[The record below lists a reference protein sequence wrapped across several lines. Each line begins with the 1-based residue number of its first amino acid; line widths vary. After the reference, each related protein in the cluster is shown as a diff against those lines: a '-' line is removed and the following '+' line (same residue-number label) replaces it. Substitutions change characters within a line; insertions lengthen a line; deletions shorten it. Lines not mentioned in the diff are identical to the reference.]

1 MRECR
6 YAEKIF
12 DLLFLFARSKKNTMI
27 FDPNSVFDFEKLIL
41 QFQIMENPILFLKY
55 MHEKQ
60 GAAVDYTTNNKSNI
74 FFYLCDDEC
83 IEYLQDIGVDVF
95 QINTDGQNIVTFIL
109 QKLIQEHI
117 GYSNA
122 DVSEYLAYM
131 MALDVN
137 KDNKVQTS
145 FLAGQLIKKY
155 ENISCETRERRRDI
169 KIFDFFKEYYRV
181 KYCGEKDYHKGH
193 GRVK

>member
-1 MRECR
+1 
-6 YAEKIF
+6 
-12 DLLFLFARSKKNTMI
+12 
-27 FDPNSVFDFEKLIL
+27 
-41 QFQIMENPILFLKY
+41 

-145 FLAGQLIKKY
+145 FLAEQLIKKY
-155 ENISCETRERRRDI
+155 ENISLKTRERRRDI